1 MTGLVLD
8 RTWVLIGFLGQTL
21 FTFRFMVQWLASEK
35 ARRSVTPVLFWWF
48 SLGGGIVLLAYAV
61 HRRDPVFAVGQGS
74 GLLIYLR
81 NLLLIRRERREQA
94 TTIIQDPRSAGVAL
108 PAPAARHEAPR

>member
-1 MTGLVLD
+1 MHGMTVD
-8 RTWVLIGFLGQTL
+8 RTWVLVGFLGQAL
-21 FTFRFMVQWLASEK
+21 FTSRFVVQWLASER

-48 SLGGGIVLLAYAV
+48 SLGGGVVLLAYAL

-81 NLLLIRRERREQA
+81 NLLLIRRERRE
-94 TTIIQDPRSAGVAL
+94 SAG
-108 PAPAARHEAPR
+108 AAVQPG